1 MSVSRE
7 TWTMAVAAL
16 LHDIGKV
23 RQRAGAPLDERTQA
37 LEATCCPSGAYGH
50 ATHLHV
56 LHTHQFLTDIADALP
71 HEIDRE
77 AVAGI
82 AARHHR
88 PHTPEDRILQRA
100 DRMSAGAD
108 RSPREYEAQGR
119 YYAVALRSV
128 FDKVR
133 APGQEPPPGHVT
145 THGLRVLSP
154 DAAYPAPGDQPLTRE
169 DYQRLWESFEQE
181 ARALK
186 GLKPEAFVE
195 GLLAVLLRHCW
206 CVPASTIDEPD
217 VSLYDHALT
226 TAAFAC
232 ALLAGGDAAPGGQP
246 VLALVGGDVSGI
258 QDYIFDLRQERV
270 KGGSR
275 LLRARSFEIQL
286 LSEAAAR
293 HLLDAAGLPITQ
305 RIMDAGGRFLLLLP
319 NESTILL
326 AVEEAASRVE
336 AWSFKRYQGQLAMVV
351 TKPVAAAES
360 QFNRGEMRALWGRI
374 EAASRAAK
382 QRKHQRWLRTGG
394 DWRPERAVL
403 STDYDAFRESNGC
416 RACGVRPAL
425 DDDENGLCRG
435 CGSLARMGRVLPHA
449 ARLTWCR
456 SRAVGGGGAALD
468 FFGDALSVSCLRPQD
483 TDPRDPFLTQGLGD
497 AWRPGQGLRQ
507 ALHFLP
513 RKTDGEPK
521 TFEDLAAEGF
531 RAIRGERRGVPHL
544 AMLKMDVD
552 GMGELFRQGLG
563 DDWSISRLATMSRM
577 LDTFFSRGL
586 HRILEAGFP
595 SSYTVFAG
603 GDDLCIVGP
612 WDATFTLAPAIRAE
626 FGRFTGGNPALHLS
640 AGLALAAS
648 GLPVPAMAAQAEE
661 ALARAKGEGKNRV
674 HVYGTTVP
682 WDEWARVEDW
692 IAFLDK
698 GLQQREENPKRGLG
712 RGLIRSLFW
721 FRGRALAEEGL
732 VRLTDAPWRA
742 QLRYQLAR
750 NVAAIDDRP
759 LRERLEKLAGFGGGA
774 ASTWRLL
781 RVPVT
786 HVLYRH
792 RKGGNRE

>member
-23 RQRAGAPLDERTQA
+23 RQRAGAPLDERTRA
-37 LEATCCPSGAYGH
+37 LEATCCPSGAHGE

-56 LHTHQFLTDIADALP
+56 LHTHQFLTDIAESLP
-71 HEIDRE
+71 DGIDRE
-77 AVAGI
+77 TVAGI

-88 PHTPEDRILQRA
+88 PHTREDRILQRA

-119 YYAVALRSV
+119 YWAVALRSV

-133 APGQEPPPGHVT
+133 ALGQEPPPDHVT
-145 THGLRVLSP
+145 THGLQVLSP
-154 DAAYPAPGDQPLTRE
+154 EAGYPEAGDRPLTRE
-169 DYQRLWESFEQE
+169 DYQRLWEPFEE
-181 ARALK
+181 ETRALK

-195 GLLAVLLRHCW
+195 GLLAILLRHCW
-206 CVPASTIDEPD
+206 CVPASTVDEPD
-217 VSLYDHALT
+217 VSLYDHAVT

-232 ALLAGGDAAPGGQP
+232 ALLAGGDAVPAGQP
-246 VLALVGGDVSGI
+246 ALALVGGDVSGI

-286 LSEAAAR
+286 LSEATAR
-293 HLLDAAGLPITQ
+293 HLLEAADLPITQ
-305 RIMDAGGRFLLLLP
+305 RILDAGGRFLLLLP
-319 NESTILL
+319 NEPAVLR
-326 AVEEAASRVE
+326 AVEAAAVRVE
-336 AWSFKRYQGQLAMVV
+336 GWCFERYEGRLAMVV
-351 TKPVAAAES
+351 TGPVVAHEE
-360 QFNRGEMRALWGRI
+360 QFDRHELPATWGRL

-382 QRKHQRWLRTGG
+382 QRKHQRWLRAGG
-394 DWRPERAVL
+394 DWNPDRAIL
-403 STDYDAFRESNGC
+403 SADYDAFREGNGC
-416 RACGVRPAL
+416 GACGVRPAL

-435 CGSLARMGRVLPHA
+435 CGRLARVGRVLPHA
-449 ARLTWCR
+449 ARLAWCR

-468 FFGDALSVSCLRPQD
+468 FFGDALSVSCLREQD
-483 TDPRDPFLTQGLGD
+483 PDPRDPFLIQGLGD

-507 ALHFLP
+507 AIHFLP
-513 RKTDGEPK
+513 RKGDGEPK

-531 RAIRGERRGVPHL
+531 RSIRGERRGVPHL

-552 GMGELFRQGLG
+552 GMGEVFREGLG
-563 DDWSISRLATMSRM
+563 DDWSIGRLATMSRM

-586 HRILEAGFP
+586 HRILAAGFP

-612 WDATFTLAPAIRAE
+612 WDKTFALAPAIRAE
-626 FGRFTGGNPALHLS
+626 FARFTGGNPALHLS

-648 GLPVPAMAAQAEE
+648 GLPVPAMADEAEA
-661 ALARAKGEGKNRV
+661 ALACAKAEGKNRV
-674 HVYGTTVP
+674 RVYGTTVP
-682 WDEWARVEDW
+682 WSEWALVEDW

-698 GLQQREENPKRGLG
+698 GLQQRDDDPKRGLS

-721 FRGRALAEEGL
+721 FRDRALAGEGR
-732 VRLTDAPWRA
+732 VRLTDSPWRA

-750 NVAAIDDRP
+750 NVAADDRP
-759 LRERLEKLAGFGGGA
+759 LRERLEKLAGFGSGA

-781 RVPVT
+781 RVPVS

>member
-16 LHDIGKV
+16 LHDIGKL
-23 RQRAGAPLDERTQA
+23 RQRAGAPLDERTRA
-37 LEATCCPSGAYGH
+37 LEATCCPSGAHGE
-50 ATHLHV
+50 ATHQHV
-56 LHTHQFLTDIADALP
+56 LHTHQFLTDIAEALP
-71 HEIDRE
+71 DEVDRE
-77 AVAGI
+77 TAAGI

-108 RSPREYEAQGR
+108 RTPREYEAQGR
-119 YYAVALRSV
+119 YWSVALRSV

-133 APGQEPPPGHVT
+133 EPGQETSPDHVT
-145 THGLRVLSP
+145 THGLKVLSA
-154 DAAYPAPGDQPLTRE
+154 DAAYPEEGDRPLTRE
-169 DYQRLWESFEQE
+169 DYKRLWESFEEE

-195 GLLAVLLRHCW
+195 GLLAILLRHCW

-226 TAAFAC
+226 TTALAC
-232 ALLAGGDAAPGGQP
+232 ALQAGGETRLAGQP
-246 VLALVGGDVSGI
+246 ALALVGGDVSGI

-270 KGGSR
+270 KGGAR

-286 LSEAAAR
+286 LSEATAR

-305 RIMDAGGRFLLLLP
+305 RILDAGGRFVLLLP
-319 NESTILL
+319 NEPAILR
-326 AVEEAASRVE
+326 AVEEAAVRVE
-336 AWSFKRYQGQLAMVV
+336 GWCFERYQGQLAMVV
-351 TKPVAAAES
+351 TRPVAADEK
-360 QFNRGEMRALWGRI
+360 QFDRGELPATWRRL

-382 QRKHQRWLRTGG
+382 QRKHQRWLRAGG
-394 DWRPERAVL
+394 DWSPDRAVL
-403 STDYDAFRESNGC
+403 SADYDAFRDGNGC

-435 CGSLARMGRVLPHA
+435 CGRLARVGRVLPHA
-449 ARLTWCR
+449 ARLVWCR
-456 SRAVGGGGAALD
+456 GRAAGGGGAALD

-483 TDPRDPFLTQGLGD
+483 PDPRDPFLTQGLGD

-507 ALHFLP
+507 AVHFLP
-513 RKTDGEPK
+513 RKADGEPK
-521 TFEDLAAEGF
+521 TFEDLSAEGYWF
-531 RAIRGERRGVPHL
+531 IRGERRGVSHL

-552 GMGELFRQGLG
+552 GMGAVFREGLG

-612 WDATFTLAPAIRAE
+612 WQATFRLAPAVRAE
-626 FGRFTGGNPALHLS
+626 FRRFTGGNPALHLS

-698 GLQQREENPKRGLG
+698 GLQQREENPRRGLS

-721 FRGRALAEEGL
+721 FRGRALAEEGR
-732 VRLTDAPWRA
+732 VRLADAPWRA

-750 NVAAIDDRP
+750 NVAATDDRP
-759 LRERLEKLAGFGGGA
+759 LRERLEKLAGFGGA
-774 ASTWRLL
+774 TSATWRLL